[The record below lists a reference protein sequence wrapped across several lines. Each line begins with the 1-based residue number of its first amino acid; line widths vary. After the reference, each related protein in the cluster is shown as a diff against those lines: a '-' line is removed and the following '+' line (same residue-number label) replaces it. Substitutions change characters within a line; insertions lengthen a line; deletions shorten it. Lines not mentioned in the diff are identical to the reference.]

1 MAEAPRLALVVHFHQ
16 PVDNLDRVVARAARR
31 CYLPF
36 LEAIARYPEVPF
48 TLHYSGCLLA
58 WLERVAPVVLERLRE
73 RVGAGQVE
81 LLGGALE
88 EPILASLPEPDR
100 AAQIERMG
108 SLLESWFGQRPE
120 GLWLAERVWEPDLAA
135 SLSRSGIRYAIL
147 DDTTL
152 RSAGVG
158 EDELGQVF
166 VTEHQGRTLRIL
178 PASRRLRYRIP
189 YSPPKSVVGELLASP
204 PGWLSLYADDG
215 EKFGEWPG
223 TFRAVFERRWLERF
237 LERIQAEADRG
248 RLDLVRAGEAAR
260 DGTPIPVQLPSSSY
274 EEMMTWALPTPA
286 RHRLELASAR
296 LAVSDP
302 LQVAPYVRGAP
313 WRGFLAKYP
322 EVARLQQ
329 EMVRVSGVVASQ
341 GSPEAAVAELH
352 RGQCNCGYW
361 HGTFGGAY
369 LTFLRLG
376 LWHHLIRAE
385 RMAGRPR
392 KWGVE
397 VADLD
402 GDGLPELRIFGPW
415 GYATVDPQLG
425 GQVVELVSWEAEA
438 NLVAVMGRHLEAYHL
453 EGPPASL
460 PTPGME
466 LAPLEAPSGVSAD
479 QPFDDCEVG
488 ALRDSVNGVPWNQ
501 PYSVEVLPRGVVL
514 CAVRDGIRLCKRL
527 TATESGLSATYRLER
542 ADPAAA
548 RLSVE
553 VRACPLAPGR
563 KADSAAARGF
573 RGGVRV
579 TQPGCSAQL
588 VMRGQF
594 DHSWERIVAVGST
607 LSGVERLVQ
616 GVAVSLVPRTA
627 GVELEIELVPE
638 VAGASQGRGGGAAR
652 AAR

>member
-16 PVDNLDRVVARAARR
+16 PVDNLERVVERAARR

-36 LEAIARYPEVPF
+36 LEAIARYPEVPC
-48 TLHYSGCLLA
+48 TLHYSGCLLE
-58 WLERVAPVVLERLRE
+58 WLERLAPVVLDRLRE

-100 AAQIERMG
+100 AAQIGRME
-108 SLLESWFGQRPE
+108 SLLESRFGQRPE
-120 GLWLAERVWEPDLAA
+120 GIWLAERVWEPDLAGT
-135 SLSRSGIRYAIL
+135 LNRSGVRYTIL

-152 RSAGVG
+152 RGAGVA
-158 EDELGQVF
+158 EHQLGQVF
-166 VTEHQGRTLRIL
+166 VTEHLGRTVRIL
-178 PASRRLRYRIP
+178 PASRRLRYLIP

-204 PGWLSLYADDG
+204 PGRLHLYADDG

-223 TFRAVFERRWLERF
+223 TYRPVYRRRWLERF
-237 LERIQAEADRG
+237 LERLQDEAHRG
-248 RLDLVRAGEAAR
+248 GLRLVRAGEAAR
-260 DGTPIPVQLPSSSY
+260 DGAPTPVQLPSSSY
-274 EEMMTWALPTPA
+274 DEMMTWALPTAA
-286 RHRLELASAR
+286 RHRLELASPR
-296 LAVSDP
+296 LVEEAP
-302 LQVAPYVRGAP
+302 LQVAPFVRGAP

-329 EMVRVSGVVASQ
+329 QMVRVSGVVGSQ
-341 GSPEAAVAELH
+341 GGPEAAVAELH

-385 RMAGRPR
+385 RMASRPR
-392 KWGVE
+392 EWGVD

-425 GQVVELVSWEAEA
+425 GQVVELVSWAAEA

-460 PTPGME
+460 PTPGSGM
-466 LAPLEAPSGVSAD
+466 APLEAPSGVSAG
-479 QPFDDCEVG
+479 QPFDDGEVG
-488 ALRDSVNGVPWNQ
+488 ALRDSVGGMPWDF
-501 PYSVEVLPRGVVL
+501 PYEVELLPRGAVL
-514 CAVRDGIRLCKRL
+514 FAERDGVRLRKRL
-527 TATESGLSATYRLER
+527 MATQSGLLATYRVESEDL
-542 ADPAAA
+542 AGA

-573 RGGVRV
+573 HDGVRV
-579 TQPGCSAQL
+579 TQTGATGQL
-588 VMRGQF
+588 VVRGQF
-594 DHSWERIVAVGST
+594 DYSWERIVAVGAT

-616 GVAVSLVPRTA
+616 GVAVAVVPRTSS
-627 GVELEIELVPE
+627 GELEIELVPE
-638 VAGASQGRGGGAAR
+638 AAEAPGSRGGGAAR